1 MLDFDEYCEILK
13 KWVSDGY
20 PKIVDDIL
28 REKIA
33 QFEYKLY
40 DEEQY
45 DTNAKIKRDK
55 INEIIRPKINP
66 NDCNVSEYYKEI
78 LKKYGVDDQDI
89 ESFIKVNSDI
99 KVEIE
104 APTYRLYNYLL
115 SDYKLDNNTYNIL
128 HETVSDIIKNITSSS
143 MEPNISLAK
152 SLKEKPIIFSCEI
165 GKYNACMDISIVDGK
180 ERPTLWLRVPENNI
194 PNKDSLAST
203 ICHELGHWL
212 DLCSRDFNCYYEA
225 RDLAECFA
233 DIIGMML
240 AQNAGYNYGEFIER
254 IARFVEE
261 FDTPE
266 LLKYKNMVQKRYD
279 FINQVHKR
287 YRRNYD

>member
-1 MLDFDEYCEILK
+1 MLEFDEYCEILK

-20 PKIVDDIL
+20 PKITDDIL
-28 REKIA
+28 REKVA

-55 INEIIRPKINP
+55 INEIIMPKINL
-66 NDCNVSEYYKEI
+66 NDCNVLEYYKEI
-78 LKKYGVDDQDI
+78 LKKYGIDNRDI

-104 APTYRLYNYLL
+104 TPTYRLYNYLL
-115 SDYKLDNNTYNIL
+115 SDYKLDNNACNIL
-128 HETVSDIIKNITSSS
+128 HETVSNIIENITSSS

-152 SLKEKPIIFSCEI
+152 SLKEKPVILCYEI

-180 ERPTLWLRVPENNI
+180 ERPTLWLRVPEDNI

-203 ICHELGHWL
+203 ICHEFGHWL
-212 DLCSRDFNCYYEA
+212 DFYSRDFNCYYEA

-240 AQNAGYNYGEFIER
+240 AQNSGYNYGEFIER
-254 IARFVEE
+254 IAGFVEE
-261 FDTPE
+261 FDSPE
-266 LLKYKNMVQKRYD
+266 LLKYKNIVQKRYN
-279 FINQVHKR
+279 FINQVHKK
-287 YRRNYD
+287 YRR